1 MPRKLLDSPWTAP
14 TICCLVAAV
23 FRFYD
28 LGQASLWRDEIYS
41 IGESESLAHI
51 VMRKGNGF
59 GYFFLLHMMRSVFG
73 TSPISLRILS
83 AIAGTLATLVVWAI
97 ALKIS
102 GRRSAALIA
111 ALGIAVLPLH
121 VLLSREARMYSL
133 WALALWTA
141 SFCLLQ
147 LDSSRRKAAFGGAI
161 VALAAAF
168 SFHNFSLIYM
178 PGLFLAWWLYPHRP
192 EYRRQKQIDGI
203 RLTAAVL
210 LIGGLLALRLALQVP
225 DLFRFLKSLAVE
237 PLWAQSM
244 GLAESFLQLSFFP
257 AGPKTLSPIST
268 AAAVAIL
275 IGFWVIAIFQS
286 VHLVGRQK
294 ALGAAIAFLLPL
306 LLFAVFPIRHY
317 PRLLLPC
324 ALYLLLPFAF
334 WASRLKRGPYLTGL
348 GLLILGGLLGNAWRT
363 TQVDREPW
371 NLLCEQIAANAA
383 DNTVIAAWPS
393 QTFNSFGYCYRGKGD
408 LIKFP
413 ELLKRK
419 SELAAKETWIL
430 LFPFFTKAS
439 NLEAADALEGQ
450 LRLKRVESPV
460 PELRVL
466 APASA
471 QWRNS
476 PQSPLPSAP

>member
-1 MPRKLLDSPWTAP
+1 MPRRLLDSPWTAP
-14 TICCLVAAV
+14 AICCLVAAV

-51 VMRKGNGF
+51 VLRKGNGF
-59 GYFFLLHMMRSVFG
+59 GYFLLLHMMRSVFG

-102 GRRSAALIA
+102 GRRSAALLA

-133 WALALWTA
+133 WALALWSA
-141 SFCLLQ
+141 YFCLLH
-147 LDSSRRKAAFGGAI
+147 LDSGRRVAAFGGA
-161 VALAAAF
+161 VAALVAAF

-178 PGLFLAWWLYPHRP
+178 PGLFLAWWLYPQRP
-192 EYRRQKQIDGI
+192 EYRRQKQVDGT
-203 RLTAAVL
+203 RLAAAVL
-210 LIGGLLALRLALQVP
+210 IIGGILGLRLALQVP
-225 DLFRFLKSLAVE
+225 DFFRFLMSLAME
-237 PLWAQSM
+237 PLWAQRT
-244 GLAESFLQLSFFP
+244 GLADSFLQLSFFP
-257 AGPKTLSPIST
+257 AGPKTLSSFST

-275 IGFWVIAIFQS
+275 IGFWLLAVFQS
-286 VHLVGRQK
+286 IHLVGLQK
-294 ALGAAIAFLLPL
+294 ALGAAIAFLFPL
-306 LLFAVFPIRHY
+306 LFFAVFPIRHY

-324 ALYLLLPFAF
+324 ALYLILPFAF

-348 GLLILGGLLGNAWRT
+348 GLLILGGLLGNAWRA
-363 TQVDREPW
+363 TQLDREPW

-383 DNTVIAAWPS
+383 DKTVIAAWPS
-393 QTFNSFGYCYRGKGD
+393 QTFNSFGYCYRGKGE

-413 ELLKRK
+413 DLLTRK
-419 SELAAKETWIL
+419 SELAAKDTWIL

-439 NLEAADALEGQ
+439 NLEEVGALEKQ
-450 LRLKRVESPV
+450 LQLKRVMSPV

-471 QWRNS
+471 QW
-476 PQSPLPSAP
+476 QLLPEIPRPGAP

>member
-1 MPRKLLDSPWTAP
+1 MPRRLLDSPWTAP
-14 TICCLVAAV
+14 AICCLVAAV

-51 VMRKGNGF
+51 VVRKGNGF

-83 AIAGTLATLVVWAI
+83 AIAGTLAALVVWAI

-133 WALALWTA
+133 WALALWA
-141 SFCLLQ
+141 AYFCLLK
-147 LDSSRRKAAFGGAI
+147 LDSGRRVAAFGGAV

-192 EYRRQKQIDGI
+192 EYRRQKQIDGA
-203 RLTAAVL
+203 LLAAAVL

-225 DLFRFLKSLAVE
+225 DFFQFLKSLALE
-237 PLWAQSM
+237 PLWARRM

-257 AGPKTLSPIST
+257 AGAQTLSSFST
-268 AAAVAIL
+268 TAAVAIL
-275 IGFWVIAIFQS
+275 IGFWLVAVFQS
-286 VHLVGRQK
+286 IHLVGRQK
-294 ALGAAIAFLLPL
+294 ALGAAIAFLFPI

-324 ALYLLLPFAF
+324 ALYLVLPFAF
-334 WASRLKRGPYLTGL
+334 WASRLKRGPYRTGL

-371 NLLCEQIAANAA
+371 NVLCEQIAATAT
-383 DNTVIAAWPS
+383 DKTVIAAWPS
-393 QTFNSFGYCYRGKGD
+393 QTFNSFGYCYRGKGQ

-413 ELLKRK
+413 ELLNRRA
-419 SELAAKETWIL
+419 ELTAKDTWIL

-439 NLEAADALEGQ
+439 NLEEADALEDRLQ
-450 LRLKRVESPV
+450 LKRVTSPV

-471 QWRNS
+471 QWQLL
-476 PQSPLPSAP
+476 PQTPQPSAP